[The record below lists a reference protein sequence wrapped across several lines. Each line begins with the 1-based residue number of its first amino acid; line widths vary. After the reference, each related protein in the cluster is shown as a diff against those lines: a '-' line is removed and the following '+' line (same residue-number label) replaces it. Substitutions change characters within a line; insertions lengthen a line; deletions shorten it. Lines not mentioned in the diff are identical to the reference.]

1 MEAAPRLRPRWYP
14 GRVRPRRAVPATTAA
29 LTAVLLTGCGS
40 SPATPDP
47 DVVQRHVATQP
58 ASEVVRDYLDAV
70 RDDDPVTAAVLSIPG
85 FAANDVWPREAP
97 DLHDVEVSD
106 TATPYDTTWSPDD
119 LRAYAQA
126 VDVQATYR
134 ADDGGTGTAGG
145 EPGWGYVLVRR
156 SDADP
161 WLIASAGQG

>member
-1 MEAAPRLRPRWYP
+1 
-14 GRVRPRRAVPATTAA
+14 VPPTTTALVAA
-29 LTAVLLTGCGS
+29 LLAGCGS
-40 SPATPDP
+40 SPAAPDP
-47 DVVQRHVATQP
+47 DVLERHVASQP

-70 RDDDPVTAAVLSIPG
+70 QDDDPATAAALSTPG
-85 FAANDVWPREAP
+85 FAADDVWQREAAP
-97 DLHDVEVSD
+97 DLHDVEVSG

-119 LRAYAQA
+119 VRAYAQA
-126 VDVQATYR
+126 VDVQVTYR
-134 ADDGGTGTAGG
+134 ADDGGTGTSGG